1 MKNCILTV
9 CLLLLPFLTMAQEAA
24 QIIQTSL
31 KDVQMAMH
39 LTDFQRLHPKAEGD
53 VTMPIDPGVLLTE
66 TVGKGGIKSIDYY
79 FQTAAALPLY
89 RIEVQFEDNA
99 RKDKAAKALFGK
111 PNHPNGQADYWLL
124 YRGENDYLT
133 VAFAMNEVITFL
145 AATTNA
151 LLQDDLF
158 NALADAENV
167 DLRLNKSAKRIPIIY
182 NGNDYVKAMGEIIDT
197 DTKIGSSILQMPTI
211 FPNAEKQEPLF
222 DFRNEYLLKV
232 NRGGLQ
238 TVTFTYDTDDEQ
250 PLYEIIY
257 EFESADTLLEMS
269 KSFDAPDSPRHPTEK
284 NTWLL
289 NVDQNNVT
297 YLLWIYENKVIIA
310 ANLPKTEFVD
320 SEMFKLPKVFVEQ
333 FRAAQKAAAEKAGEK

>member
-1 MKNCILTV
+1 MKNLISSV
-9 CLLLLPFLTMAQEAA
+9 FFALLPFCIMAQDAT
-24 QIIQTSL
+24 QIIKTSL

-39 LTDFQRLHPKAEGD
+39 LADFQRLHPKAEGD
-53 VTMPIDPGVLLTE
+53 VTMPGDAGVLLTE

-89 RIEVQFEDNA
+89 RIEVQFEDND

-111 PNHPNGQADYWLL
+111 PNHPKIADYWLI
-124 YRGENDYLT
+124 YKGENDYIT
-133 VAFAMNEVITFL
+133 VVFALNEVMTFL
-145 AATTNA
+145 AATTDA

-158 NALADAENV
+158 INLEDVKNV
-167 DLRLNKSAKRIPIIY
+167 DLRINKSAKRIPIIY
-182 NGNDYVKAMGEIIDT
+182 NGNDYVKAMGEIMDT

-238 TVTFTYDTDDEQ
+238 TVTFTYDTNDEQ

-269 KSFDAPDSPRHPTEK
+269 KGFDAPDSPRHPTEK

-310 ANLPKTEFVD
+310 ANLPKTEFED
-320 SEMFKLPKVFVEQ
+320 ASMFKLPKDFVEQ
-333 FRAAQKAAAEKAGEK
+333 FHVAQKAAAEKAGEK